1 MRSAALGPRQ
11 IPHVPAVSTVKLP
24 SCSFLRRTTPRS
36 RREQTARNSA
46 TCCGMRAKSGLRS
59 EAKRANGRYIP
70 SGNDI
75 SVHFKEFVVRDG
87 RWGAKFSL
95 KNNTRD
101 HVVTHIDY
109 RGEYKKDGKK
119 KTFTRKREGKL
130 KLNKPLLPGK
140 SFTLTVLLSAPA
152 TPILRISLLPL
163 LITGYRIKPKKVPL
177 RETISA
183 NNSLQQ
189 CRIIWEANMSGVVQ
203 VLQASIAAAWCSM
216 SARNMALPSPA
227 PAQNRPKVEYLL
239 PKNMFA
245 PEIWYF
251 SGRKSSGPVDHVGIY
266 IGNDIYVHAPNPDYT
281 VMKTRLSDN
290 SFTKVGTP
298 LGFSGE
304 ICDGTAGDSLTPYS
318 FYSKPAH
325 VAQSICL
332 TLFLLSLPFF
342 SSLSALFCLRVC

>member
-1 MRSAALGPRQ
+1 MYIHQIAQQHIRCMRVLVLAVALFFLLP
-11 IPHVPAVSTVKLP
+11 VKW
-24 SCSFLRRTTPRS
+24 SFCSP
-36 RREQTARNSA
+36 
-46 TCCGMRAKSGLRS
+46 
-59 EAKRANGRYIP
+59 
-70 SGNDI
+70 NDI

-152 TPILRISLLPL
+152 TSHIEN
-163 LITGYRIKPKKVPL
+163 ITLAVTDYRYRNKAQKSTSPGDHL
-177 RETISA
+177 G
-183 NNSLQQ
+183 
-189 CRIIWEANMSGVVQ
+189 RIIWEANMSGVVQ

-251 SGRKSSGPVDHVGIY
+251 SAENLQVRWI
-266 IGNDIYVHAPNPDYT
+266 
-281 VMKTRLSDN
+281 M
-290 SFTKVGTP
+290 
-298 LGFSGE
+298 
-304 ICDGTAGDSLTPYS
+304 
-318 FYSKPAH
+318 
-325 VAQSICL
+325 
-332 TLFLLSLPFF
+332 
-342 SSLSALFCLRVC
+342 

>member
-1 MRSAALGPRQ
+1 MRVLVLAVALFFLLP
-11 IPHVPAVSTVKLP
+11 VKW
-24 SCSFLRRTTPRS
+24 SFCSP
-36 RREQTARNSA
+36 
-46 TCCGMRAKSGLRS
+46 
-59 EAKRANGRYIP
+59 
-70 SGNDI
+70 NDI

-152 TPILRISLLPL
+152 TSHIEN
-163 LITGYRIKPKKVPL
+163 ITLAVTDYRYRNKAQKSTSPGDHL
-177 RETISA
+177 G
-183 NNSLQQ
+183 
-189 CRIIWEANMSGVVQ
+189 RIIWEANMSGVVQ

-251 SGRKSSGPVDHVGIY
+251 SAENLQVRWI
-266 IGNDIYVHAPNPDYT
+266 
-281 VMKTRLSDN
+281 M
-290 SFTKVGTP
+290 
-298 LGFSGE
+298 
-304 ICDGTAGDSLTPYS
+304 
-318 FYSKPAH
+318 
-325 VAQSICL
+325 
-332 TLFLLSLPFF
+332 
-342 SSLSALFCLRVC
+342 